1 MTKQIIFIFA
11 LLCTLQA
18 QASVQPVQ
26 KDTVRHTIHYEVAE
40 LLQPMQPVYLNG
52 VLLPASRTGNWFVSI
67 SGGATV
73 FLGTPLGCEDL
84 FGRVKPS
91 YSLAVGKWFTPLVG
105 ARVNYS
111 GLQFKDAQLSTQDY
125 HYIHADLLWNL
136 LGRRYARQE
145 QVRWRLAPFMGV
157 GLLHN
162 ATNGNNPFALSYGI
176 LTQYRISKRV
186 SAMLEL
192 SNVAKTID
200 IELQKQLDKPQAWF
214 CKYFPARIRNV
225 SEREIADRK
234 LVFDFK
240 DGRAY
245 EEVAQRTAANMTERY
260 GTSCTNIIFSPVPAS
275 TDKKN
280 EIRYKAFCQRVCEL
294 TGAINGYDHVSV
306 SGERLTIHENRKAEK
321 EVRKVNV
328 IEFDSAFFNGRS
340 VVVFDDVITKGLSY
354 ATYANQLESLGAN
367 VLGGIFLARTHY
379 KVK

>member
-73 FLGTPLGCEDL
+73 LLGTPLGCEDL

-125 HYIHADLLWNL
+125 HYIHADPLWNL

-145 QVRWRLAPFMGV
+145 QVRWKLAP
-157 GLLHN
+157 
-162 ATNGNNPFALSYGI
+162 
-176 LTQYRISKRV
+176 
-186 SAMLEL
+186 
-192 SNVAKTID
+192 SNKI
-200 IELQKQLDKPQAWF
+200 
-214 CKYFPARIRNV
+214 
-225 SEREIADRK
+225 
-234 LVFDFK
+234 
-240 DGRAY
+240 GRASC
-245 EEVAQRTAANMTERY
+245 RER
-260 GTSCTNIIFSPVPAS
+260 V
-275 TDKKN
+275 
-280 EIRYKAFCQRVCEL
+280 
-294 TGAINGYDHVSV
+294 
-306 SGERLTIHENRKAEK
+306 
-321 EVRKVNV
+321 
-328 IEFDSAFFNGRS
+328 
-340 VVVFDDVITKGLSY
+340 
-354 ATYANQLESLGAN
+354 
-367 VLGGIFLARTHY
+367 
-379 KVK
+379 